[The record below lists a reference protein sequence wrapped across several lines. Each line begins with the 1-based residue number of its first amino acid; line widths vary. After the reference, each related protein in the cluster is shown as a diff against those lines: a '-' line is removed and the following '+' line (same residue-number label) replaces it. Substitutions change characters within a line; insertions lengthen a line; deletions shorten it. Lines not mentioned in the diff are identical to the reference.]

1 MSTVTLS
8 KPHCAITS
16 AEKPDGIA
24 SQALTTALPDAQTS
38 FTLLA
43 IIVSSPVFKLC
54 RHSRAPRLAWT
65 RNSRR
70 TEMLL
75 DSELSAPR
83 NDNVKSRRRLLYASF
98 AHPNLAGGGHNRSPG
113 VIRQGHAVRGA
124 LGAHFPFGI
133 AGNQHGIDAGHRL
146 GRAYEVG
153 ITRDFAVEEI

>member
-16 AEKPDGIA
+16 AEKPEGIA
-24 SQALTTALPDAQTS
+24 SQALTTALPEAQTS
-38 FTLLA
+38 FTLFA
-43 IIVSSPVFKLC
+43 IIVSSPVFIVL
-54 RHSRAPRLAWT
+54 RLAGLDPAIHPLRKTFHEDRWIRGSSPRMT
-65 RNSRR
+65 
-70 TEMLL
+70 ML
-75 DSELSAPR
+75 
-83 NDNVKSRRRLLYASF
+83 RRRLLYASF
-98 AHPNLAGGGHNRSPG
+98 AHPDLAGASHNRSPG

-153 ITRDFAVEEI
+153 ITRDFA